1 MPSKIIYASDAE
13 GIDLKDSLVR
23 KGYAAGLAIQDIGI
37 FKGSLVD
44 YIDISKQLAEALR
57 HQPDALGVIT
67 CGSGQGVAI
76 VLNRFTPIRACLCRT
91 VSDAVQIRERLDANV
106 LCLGRQQ
113 HSFEESSAI
122 VEAFFST
129 PFIGGKHTICVQKLS
144 ASPSHHASQGVNLI
158 VRAMIIHDNHILLTT
173 ATASNRDFAPN
184 LYFLPGG
191 HVDYNEPC
199 LEALKRELLEEMAI
213 TIEQAEFKGVLE
225 CSWHRR
231 GQIYHELNA
240 VYRVHLGG
248 LELKAPP
255 PSIECC
261 QTFVWVPVANLP
273 QITLLPETL
282 KPLIQDVLN
291 DGVTPKFYS
300 EMKKH
305 PLD

>member
-1 MPSKIIYASDAE
+1 MISKIIYASDSH

-23 KGYAAGLAIQDIGI
+23 KGYEARLAIQDIGI
-37 FKGSLVD
+37 FKGSPVD

-57 HQPDALGVIT
+57 HQPDARGVIIG
-67 CGSGQGVAI
+67 GSGQGVAI
-76 VLNRFTPIRACLCRT
+76 VLNRFTPIRACHCRT
-91 VSDAVQIRERLDANV
+91 VADAVEVRGKLNANV
-106 LCLGRQQ
+106 LCLGSQQ
-113 HSFEESSAI
+113 NSFEESSAI
-122 VEAFFST
+122 VEAFIST
-129 PFIGGKHTICVQKLS
+129 PFTGGKHTIGVQKLS

-158 VRAMIIHDNHILLTT
+158 VRAMIIHDDHILLTT

-199 LEALKRELLEEMAI
+199 LEALKRELLEEMAV
-213 TIEQAEFKGVLE
+213 TIEQAELKGVLE
-225 CSWHRR
+225 CSWHRC

-240 VYRVHLGG
+240 VYLAHLSG
-248 LELKAPP
+248 LDLKKPP

-282 KPLIQDVLN
+282 KPLIRDVLN
-291 DGVTPKFYS
+291 DSQNLTLYS

-305 PLD
+305 PAD